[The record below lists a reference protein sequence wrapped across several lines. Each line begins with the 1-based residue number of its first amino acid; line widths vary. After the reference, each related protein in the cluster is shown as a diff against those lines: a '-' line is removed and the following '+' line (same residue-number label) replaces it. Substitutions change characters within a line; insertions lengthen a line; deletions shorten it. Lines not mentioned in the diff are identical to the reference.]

1 MNTPPFR
8 IGQKV
13 VCVDNKSI
21 PGANQGHLL
30 SIDSV
35 YTVCGLKIAK
45 HGIHSGKWVVNIKEV
60 LPDSRQFLASRFAPI
75 EESRSRIQY
84 VAVSESLREKAVEIA
99 AVETN

>member
-13 VCVDNKSI
+13 VCVEDNPLSRKNSDLNEEI
-21 PGANQGHLL
+21 LL
-30 SIDSV
+30 KNEYAISDCF
-35 YTVCGLKIAK
+35 YLDTY
-45 HGIHSGKWVVNIKEV
+45 SGWAVKVDGKETYWKAT
-60 LPDSRQFLASRFAPI
+60 SFAPI

>member
-13 VCVDNKSI
+13 VCVETNEMAMRNDWLMEKIINNSNYLVTDCYLQKLIEGGYWAVKVDNMRTSWDSKS
-21 PGANQGHLL
+21 
-30 SIDSV
+30 
-35 YTVCGLKIAK
+35 
-45 HGIHSGKWVVNIKEV
+45 
-60 LPDSRQFLASRFAPI
+60 FAPI
-75 EESRSRIQY
+75 EESRTHIQY

>member
-13 VCVDNKSI
+13 VCVETNEMAMRNDWLMEKIINNSNYLVTDCYWQKLIEGGYWAVKVDNMQTSWDC
-21 PGANQGHLL
+21 
-30 SIDSV
+30 SS
-35 YTVCGLKIAK
+35 
-45 HGIHSGKWVVNIKEV
+45 
-60 LPDSRQFLASRFAPI
+60 FAPI

-84 VAVSESLREKAVEIA
+84 VAVLESLREKAVEIA